1 MFGTPAVRAAGGLPF
16 PGISWRLLLGIGAL
30 PGLLLLPFKATPSKA
45 ATDASAA
52 RAKGKEGGK
61 PPLSLLQALKIRR
74 YWPKLVGTAGGWFLF
89 DITFYGNSLFAPT
102 VLKVRRRTRKTRC
115 VVCVSCV
122 SCVRVCVCCLSC
134 CDILCMMLTLAWIS
148 LLSPPLFPPLS
159 PSLSPPLSSSLS
171 LLLPVFLRPSSTTTR
186 TRPPS
191 PATRSRTTSARSS

>member
-1 MFGTPAVRAAGGLPF
+1 MSLVFSMQGLGNLISPSLAFLFIRMFGTPAVRAAGGLPF

-102 VLKVRRRTRKTRC
+102 VLKVRRRTRKRGVSC
-115 VVCVSCV
+115 VPCVSCV
-122 SCVRVCVCCLSC
+122 HVCVCACVVC
-134 CDILCMMLTLAWIS
+134 RVVIFC
-148 LLSPPLFPPLS
+148 
-159 PSLSPPLSSSLS
+159 
-171 LLLPVFLRPSSTTTR
+171 V
-186 TRPPS
+186 
-191 PATRSRTTSARSS
+191 